1 MQNINIFTKGVGGP
15 GVVCLVYSVI
25 LTRGLHN
32 IDKDKDMEDTTLI
45 NEHGYA
51 SQELINIMVVGC
63 ASSNVFDG
71 DKDLGDDFIVKG
83 IKSRG
88 EVGFLTFFEHF
99 G

>member
-32 IDKDKDMEDTTLI
+32 IDEDKDMIDTTLI

-51 SQELINIMVVGC
+51 S
-63 ASSNVFDG
+63 
-71 DKDLGDDFIVKG
+71 
-83 IKSRG
+83 
-88 EVGFLTFFEHF
+88 
-99 G
+99 